1 MPDLRAASPLIYT
14 HDAYGRYW
22 AFYWEQAE
30 LFGVSPGRIMAGL
43 DSWDP
48 WDPEGYRRVCQEVI
62 ASGQPQS
69 THYQIRSSRYS
80 LAFQVQLNPIWDPG
94 GQVVGITG
102 VAQVIQATPLTGG
115 AVSLTTASFST
126 QPHLIPGD
134 NPVTERLLR
143 SLRQTINLN
152 QILQQTVD
160 HLGEL
165 FGVDRCVVGLYDL
178 GSAAVTIAS
187 EYRRD
192 PAIASWQHQ
201 SLLLADHPVYIQVLR
216 QEETL
221 LTPEVAAITTFYQ
234 GQPNG
239 ILALYNLRQQP
250 WRSDYLAVLPSIAT
264 YLGTA
269 IAHATLLEQ
278 SNQIALRLQQANRIL
293 RQKNQELEQ
302 AREQAES
309 ANRLKSEFLA
319 NTSHELRTPLNGIIG
334 FLRLILD
341 GLTDGE
347 QETREFLQ
355 EAYRSALHLLT
366 LINDVLDIAKIE
378 AGKMTLDLR
387 PCDLAVLFQDVEAK
401 TRLQAQQKGLEM
413 HFCIGDD
420 LDSTWVIG
428 DYQRLLQVLLNLVGN
443 AIKFTP
449 AGSVTVSADAQAP
462 QVDQVRVRVQDTGIG
477 VSREKQK
484 RLFQAFTQVDGSTTR
499 QYGGTGL
506 GLAISQK
513 LIEAMHGEIHFFSLG
528 EGMGSTVTFTLPMC
542 PKDQQPKG

>member
-1 MPDLRAASPLIYT
+1 
-14 HDAYGRYW
+14 
-22 AFYWEQAE
+22 
-30 LFGVSPGRIMAGL
+30 
-43 DSWDP
+43 
-48 WDPEGYRRVCQEVI
+48 
-62 ASGQPQS
+62 
-69 THYQIRSSRYS
+69 
-80 LAFQVQLNPIWDPG
+80 
-94 GQVVGITG
+94 
-102 VAQVIQATPLTGG
+102 VAQVLRATPLAGG
-115 AVSLTTASFST
+115 VVSLSTASMST

-134 NPVTERLLR
+134 NPVTERLMR
-143 SLRQTINLN
+143 SLRQTINTD

-165 FGVDRCVVGLYDL
+165 FGVDQCVMGLYDL
-178 GSAAVTIAS
+178 GSAALTIAS

-192 PAIASWQHQ
+192 PMIPSLHRQ
-201 SLLLADHPVYIQVLR
+201 SLALGDYPVYIQALK

-221 LTPEVAAITTFYQ
+221 LTPDIAAITTFYQ

-239 ILALYNLRQQP
+239 ILALYNVHRQP
-250 WRSDYLAVLPSIAT
+250 WRLDYLAVLPSIAT

-269 IAHATLLEQ
+269 IAHSTLLEQ

-302 AREQAES
+302 AREQSES

-341 GLTDGE
+341 GLTDNE
-347 QETREFLQ
+347 AETQEFLQ

-378 AGKMTLDLR
+378 AGKMSLDLV
-387 PCDLAVLFQDVEAK
+387 PCDLAAIFQDVEAK
-401 TRLQAQQKGLEM
+401 TRLQAQMKGLEM
-413 HFCIGDD
+413 SFSLGED
-420 LDSTWVIG
+420 LDSTWVMG
-428 DYQRLLQVLLNLVGN
+428 DYQRILQILLNLVGN

-449 AGSVTVSADAQAP
+449 SGFVTITADAQADAG
-462 QVDQVRVRVQDTGIG
+462 DQVRVRVQDTGIG

-484 RLFQAFTQVDGSTTR
+484 RLFQAFTQGDGSTTR

-513 LIEAMHGEIHFFSLG
+513 LVEAMHGEIHFFSMG
-528 EGMGSTVTFTLPMC
+528 EGMGSTVTVTVPMC
-542 PKDQQPKG
+542 PKSP

>member
-1 MPDLRAASPLIYT
+1 
-14 HDAYGRYW
+14 
-22 AFYWEQAE
+22 
-30 LFGVSPGRIMAGL
+30 
-43 DSWDP
+43 
-48 WDPEGYRRVCQEVI
+48 
-62 ASGQPQS
+62 
-69 THYQIRSSRYS
+69 
-80 LAFQVQLNPIWDPG
+80 
-94 GQVVGITG
+94 
-102 VAQVIQATPLTGG
+102 
-115 AVSLTTASFST
+115 
-126 QPHLIPGD
+126 
-134 NPVTERLLR
+134 
-143 SLRQTINLN
+143 
-152 QILQQTVD
+152 
-160 HLGEL
+160 
-165 FGVDRCVVGLYDL
+165 
-178 GSAAVTIAS
+178 
-187 EYRRD
+187 
-192 PAIASWQHQ
+192 
-201 SLLLADHPVYIQVLR
+201 
-216 QEETL
+216 
-221 LTPEVAAITTFYQ
+221 
-234 GQPNG
+234 
-239 ILALYNLRQQP
+239 
-250 WRSDYLAVLPSIAT
+250 
-264 YLGTA
+264 
-269 IAHATLLEQ
+269 
-278 SNQIALRLQQANRIL
+278 
-293 RQKNQELEQ
+293 
-302 AREQAES
+302 
-309 ANRLKSEFLA
+309 FLA